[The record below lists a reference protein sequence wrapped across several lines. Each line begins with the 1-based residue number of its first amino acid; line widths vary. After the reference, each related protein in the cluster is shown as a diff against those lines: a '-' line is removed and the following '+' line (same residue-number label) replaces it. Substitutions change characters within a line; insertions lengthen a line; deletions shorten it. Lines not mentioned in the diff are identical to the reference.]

1 MFNFG
6 FGYCSDIKN
15 WWSQD
20 DSSPLFSPLQQQQ
33 APHRRDRLFSEAFF
47 NKQGENLMAIWVF
60 PKIGIS
66 QNGWFIMENHI
77 KMDDLGVPL
86 FSESP
91 IFWLMVGFIMT
102 NGVMKEIP
110 FKLHPLRQ
118 QFTLAETDFQGV
130 PKKTAMRQPRKKTC

>member
-1 MFNFG
+1 
-6 FGYCSDIKN
+6 
-15 WWSQD
+15 
-20 DSSPLFSPLQQQQ
+20 
-33 APHRRDRLFSEAFF
+33 
-47 NKQGENLMAIWVF
+47 MAIWVF

-118 QFTLAETDFQGV
+118 QFTLAKTDFQGV
-130 PKKTAMRQPRKKTC
+130 AKKEAMRQPRKKTC